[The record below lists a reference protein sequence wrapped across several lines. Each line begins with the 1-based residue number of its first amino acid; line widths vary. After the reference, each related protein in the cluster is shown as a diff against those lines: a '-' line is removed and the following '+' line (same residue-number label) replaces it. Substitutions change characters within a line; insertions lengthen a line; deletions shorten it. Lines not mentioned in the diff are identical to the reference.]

1 MDITV
6 PIVLLA
12 LGVVAFFLEAFV
24 PSGGVITVVGLGC
37 VGVAVGIAFSQ
48 SGAETGI
55 IFLGIAIVLV
65 PTALIAA
72 FMLLPRTPIGK
83 RLTLNTSQKAEA
95 GYVAQDIRERQLVG
109 RTGVALSPL
118 RPSGEARIGD
128 QRYDVI
134 TSGEMIEKG
143 TDIVVSEVSGNRI
156 VVRRA
161 QTKTES
167 S

>member
-6 PIVLLA
+6 PTVLLA
-12 LGVVAFFLEAFV
+12 LGVVAFFLEVFV

-37 VGVAVGIAFSQ
+37 VGIAVGMAFTR
-48 SGAETGI
+48 SGAETGMV
-55 IFLGIAIVLV
+55 FLGAAIVLV
-65 PTALIAA
+65 PAALVAA
-72 FMLLPRTPIGK
+72 FVLLPRTRIGK
-83 RLTLNTSQKAEA
+83 RLTLSTSETAEA

-109 RTGVALSPL
+109 RTGVAISPL
-118 RPSGEARIGD
+118 RPSGEARIDD

-143 TDIVVSEVSGNRI
+143 TEIVVSEVSGNRI
-156 VVRRA
+156 VVRKARS
-161 QTKTES
+161 KTES